1 MYIYQKS
8 INPAWIQCF
17 GQGGRTLTPIWS
29 WSLPEDPILKHPP
42 HFSSI
47 IISKQFRFLIWN
59 IFLFWCH
66 GCLWRV
72 GEKRVGENPERNP
85 LFLQNTAEP
94 VQMTM
99 VHVCQQ
105 FTVAPGLGLRPHSR
119 GGCIIVTG
127 FRSRAVKQFHA
138 VNRKCNRLRVS
149 ILVSRQFTRHTK
161 DNALQEQFL
170 PMRTLSPLTQA
181 ECLYNI
187 LLCASCTK
195 KGFKSVEGNR
205 TQDYGHQPNSELVF
219 F

>member
-1 MYIYQKS
+1 MGHFFVKRERWRKWACPT
-8 INPAWIQCF
+8 INGQFQCSEF
-17 GQGGRTLTPIWS
+17 SDEPTVSPPELLQLTMATCAS
-29 WSLPEDPILKHPP
+29 NLVRSLHT
-42 HFSSI
+42 HT
-47 IISKQFRFLIWN
+47 R
-59 IFLFWCH
+59 C
-66 GCLWRV
+66 
-72 GEKRVGENPERNP
+72 
-85 LFLQNTAEP
+85 TYAA
-94 VQMTM
+94 
-99 VHVCQQ
+99 
-105 FTVAPGLGLRPHSR
+105 TVAPQSGLRPHSW

-138 VNRKCNRLRVS
+138 VNRKCNRRRVS
-149 ILVSRQFTRHTK
+149 ILVSRQFTRQTK

-181 ECLYNI
+181 DCLYNI